1 MGRVLPM
8 QRTHRSS
15 LPKSIVIA
23 ALVSAVATVSFVGVT
38 AAGANP
44 PTQGSQV
51 LGAAAAVSPFT
62 TGIPFASGQNI
73 NVVVPA
79 NSVFN
84 STTGIQIAECT
95 APNNVIPTDPAACD
109 GSTVNGPSL
118 FPNAD
123 GSVDY
128 HAFTGQ
134 DYPVYALPDSISLG
148 EAPGGPACSLT
159 VPCIL
164 FIGVNYNDFTS
175 PHVWSQFFFVQP
187 ASGDNGQP
195 AGDGSAPAV
204 GTVASAVKS
213 TISAAPT
220 TSTANN
226 NAQSTVTV
234 TLLTSGGVPV
244 PAKSVTLS
252 QGTGHSV
259 IQPAT
264 AGSNVTDVNGVATFS
279 VTDATAESVTYGA
292 TDTTD
297 NVTINATV
305 AVNFQAPVVTDA
317 HSSVT
322 AASPQVAISPATD
335 QITVT
340 LRDQAPLAQPIA
352 NKSITLS
359 GTGTAV
365 VTPAAVPNLT
375 NSQGVA
381 TFQVSDPTA
390 EVATFTAKDVT
401 DNLTLSQTVQVTFG
415 TLVVSPGSST
425 LTASPTAAVGGLGGS
440 ATVTLLT
447 STQSAVAGKQV
458 SLSVTGSAVVG
469 SNLVTTN
476 ASGQASFNIT
486 DANPETVT
494 VTAKDVSDGNTTVA
508 SPATITFE
516 LPAPSATGS
525 TLTAQPSTG
534 PADGLTA
541 ITVIAT
547 IKDQFGHPLQN
558 KNVTLANSTGAN
570 AQCPPQ
576 ASSSFPPGI
585 TDASGAAEFL
595 CNDTVAEVVTFS
607 AIDVT
612 DSFIVQQTATVT
624 YTAGVANADV
634 STVTSS
640 NSGQSPSDGTTPS
653 VITVTLND
661 FFGNRVTGKTI
672 SLTAL
677 NGNSHLTTI
686 NGVTDQNGQAVF
698 NAVDSTQEVVTYAA
712 KDTTDNLPLT
722 AQGVVRFGNPQAPP
736 PVIAF
741 SDVAASPS
749 SVVANGT
756 ATSMITVTLS
766 DGNGNYV
773 PGKDVT
779 LAAAGGTSKI
789 AAVSATTGNTGT
801 AMFTVS
807 DPTAETVTLTA
818 TDTTDNI
825 VLKGDEVVVTFTTPT
840 ASSTTTTTTTPTNG
854 SSSSAT
860 SVSTG
865 LSPAASGSGSGGTL
879 AATGPAPLVPWL
891 IGFGVFLFTLG
902 ALERRRLLLRR
913 TQ

>member
-1 MGRVLPM
+1 MGLVLQKRRAP
-8 QRTHRSS
+8 RRS
-15 LPKSIVIA
+15 LPKSAGIA
-23 ALVSAVATVSFVGVT
+23 AALAVVAALSFVGVT
-38 AAGANP
+38 AAGAAP
-44 PTQGSQV
+44 PSQGSQV
-51 LGAAAAVSPFT
+51 QGAAAAVGSFT
-62 TGIPFASGQNI
+62 TGEPFASGQNI

-84 STTGIQIAECT
+84 SNTGIQVVECS
-95 APNNVIPTDPAACD
+95 APNSVIPTDPAACD

-118 FPNAD
+118 FPNGD

-134 DYPVYALPDSISLG
+134 NYPVYALPDSISLL

-175 PHVWSQFFFVQP
+175 PHVWSQFFFIQP
-187 ASGDNGQP
+187 ATGDDGQP
-195 AGDGSAPAV
+195 AGDGTAPAV
-204 GTVASAVKS
+204 GTVASAAKS
-213 TISAAPT
+213 TISAAPP

-226 NAQSTVTV
+226 SAQSIVTV
-234 TLLTSGGVPV
+234 KLLTTGSVPV

-252 QGTGHSV
+252 QGSGHSV
-259 IQPAT
+259 IQPST
-264 AGSNVTDVNGVATFS
+264 PGSNVTDINGIATFA

-297 NVTINATV
+297 NVTINATA

-322 AASPQVAISPATD
+322 AASPQVPIAPATD
-335 QITVT
+335 LITVT
-340 LRDQAPLAQPIA
+340 LRDQAPLAQPMA
-352 NKSITLS
+352 NKSVTLT
-359 GTGTAV
+359 GTGTSV
-365 VTPAAVPNLT
+365 VTPTAVPNLT

-381 TFQVSDPTA
+381 TFEVSDPTA

-401 DNLTLSQTVQVTFG
+401 DSLTLSQTVQVTFG
-415 TLVVSPGSST
+415 TLIVSPGTST
-425 LTASPTAAVGGLGGS
+425 LTVSPTAAVGGLGGS

-447 STQSAVAGKQV
+447 STHSAVAGKQV
-458 SLSVTGSAVVG
+458 SLSVTGSAVIA

-476 ASGQASFNIT
+476 GSGQASFTIT
-486 DANPETVT
+486 DVNPETVT
-494 VTAKDVSDGNTTVA
+494 VSATDVTDGNTPVA

-516 LPAPSATGS
+516 LPAPSATSS
-525 TLTAQPSTG
+525 TLTAQPATG

-547 IKDQFGHPLQN
+547 IKDQFGHPLSN
-558 KNVTLANSTGAN
+558 KNVTLANSAGTN

-576 ASSSFPPGI
+576 ASGAFPPGV
-585 TDASGAAEFL
+585 TDNSGSAEFL

-607 AIDVT
+607 AVDVT
-612 DSFIVQQTATVT
+612 DSFTVQQTATVT

-634 STVTSS
+634 STITAS

-653 VITVTLND
+653 VLTVTLND

-686 NGVTDQNGQAVF
+686 NAVTDQNGQAVF
-698 NAVDSTQEVVTYAA
+698 DAVDSTQEVVTYSAV
-712 KDTTDNLPLT
+712 DTTDNLPLT

-736 PVIAF
+736 PVVPF
-741 SDVAASPS
+741 SDVAASPT

-779 LAAAGGTSKI
+779 LAAAAGSSKI
-789 AAVSATTGNTGT
+789 AAVSSTTGNTGT

-807 DPTAETVTLTA
+807 DAAAETVTFTA
-818 TDTTDNI
+818 TDTTDNV
-825 VLKGDEVVVTFTTPT
+825 VLKGDEVVVTFTAPS
-840 ASSTTTTTTTPTNG
+840 ASSTTTTTTTPTGG
-854 SSSSAT
+854 SSST

-865 LSPAASGSGSGGTL
+865 VTPASSGTGSGGTL
-879 AATGPAPLVPWL
+879 AATGPPPLVPWL
-891 IGFGVFLFTLG
+891 IGIGVFLFTLG
-902 ALERRRLLLRR
+902 ALERRRLLRR
-913 TQ
+913 VV